1 MTDLGD
7 PPAFAATCAGIDN
20 LDAEVDHEIDIAA
33 LESMPR
39 LERVAEV
46 RERRAKYREAMFAFE
61 RGDGPMPGD
70 PKMHARY
77 AAAFRKHRTVRLTA
91 AALGV
96 TDSAASVWFQSF
108 GAAHGVTK
116 IDGRT
121 LRGKR

>member
-46 RERRAKYREAMFAFE
+46 RERRAK
-61 RGDGPMPGD
+61 
-70 PKMHARY
+70 
-77 AAAFRKHRTVRLTA
+77 
-91 AALGV
+91 
-96 TDSAASVWFQSF
+96 F

>member
-1 MTDLGD
+1 MLAIAGHVG
-7 PPAFAATCAGIDN
+7 PHVCARVAPSAALVGVLEQLIHVIV
-20 LDAEVDHEIDIAA
+20 AEPEVVAHFVDQHVCDQFSKIDIAA

-46 RERRAKYREAMFAFE
+46 RERRAK
-61 RGDGPMPGD
+61 
-70 PKMHARY
+70 
-77 AAAFRKHRTVRLTA
+77 
-91 AALGV
+91 
-96 TDSAASVWFQSF
+96 F

>member
-46 RERRAKYREAMFAFE
+46 RERMSETPGAVACYC
-61 RGDGPMPGD
+61 PME
-70 PKMHARY
+70 HRY
-77 AAAFRKHRTVRLTA
+77 F
-91 AALGV
+91 
-96 TDSAASVWFQSF
+96 F
-108 GAAHGVTK
+108 GS
-116 IDGRT
+116 
-121 LRGKR
+121 